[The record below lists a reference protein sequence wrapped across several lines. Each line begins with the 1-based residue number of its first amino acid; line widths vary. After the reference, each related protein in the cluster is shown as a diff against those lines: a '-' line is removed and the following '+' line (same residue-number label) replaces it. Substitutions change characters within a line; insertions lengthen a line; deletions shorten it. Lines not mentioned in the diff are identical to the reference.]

1 MSCELFNYFYR
12 NWFLSRNFNV
22 VDLLQ
27 THPNN
32 HVTGTYQMISR
43 NSTTKKE
50 PNSIH
55 KSRTQDARGQTSEA
69 ESTDKSNRS
78 DSFDSAFNGER
89 SAIKFTS
96 KLKILDPSLDNSW
109 IKGIEGS
116 IGVKGQCN
124 TNYRYKVVGT
134 KNIACS
140 EYSVKSGHSENE
152 LEEHC
157 KTRLRVVDPVKID
170 TLLSSEISSVSS
182 SGSTSYPCE
191 LCSEVFK
198 MPDRLLE
205 HRKNHVFQKAHVCN
219 VCHLSFSK
227 PWNLENHKKTHNIK
241 SVAGEKLS
249 RTKNVFGRENSKDG
263 PENYKFSKTN
273 TMQQYVCDMCQKSF
287 FSNIELKNHLI
298 SHTGKKAFKCHFCDQ
313 AFTKESDLNKHK
325 NIHSKLH
332 KCEKCNFTFKRMSD
346 LNVHMKTHEN
356 QKKNVRTEN
365 RDTTEKKYKCEYCMK
380 AFNQAGN
387 LRIHIRIHTGEKPYK
402 CEYCMKAFSD
412 GSAFKTHIRIHTGE
426 KPYKCEYCKES
437 FNQAG
442 NLTKHRRTHT
452 GDKPYKCQYC
462 MKAFNVISNLTNHI
476 RTHTGEK
483 PYKCQYCN
491 KAFNHSS
498 DLTKHIRIHTGDK
511 PYKCQYCNKAF
522 NQSSALTT
530 HKRIHT
536 GEKLYE
542 CQYCSKAFSDS
553 SSFRKHKRIHTWKK
567 PYKLK

>member
-1 MSCELFNYFYR
+1 M
-12 NWFLSRNFNV
+12 
-22 VDLLQ
+22 LQ

-32 HVTGTYQMISR
+32 HVTYQTISR

-96 KLKILDPSLDNSW
+96 KLKILDPSLDDSW

-140 EYSVKSGHSENE
+140 EYSVTSGHSENE
-152 LEEHC
+152 LNEHC
-157 KTRLRVVDPVKID
+157 KTRLRVVDHVKSD

-219 VCHLSFSK
+219 VCRLSFSK

-241 SVAGEKLS
+241 SVAGKKLC
-249 RTKNVFGRENSKDG
+249 RTQNGFVRKNSKDE
-263 PENYKFSKTN
+263 PENDKFSKTN
-273 TMQQYVCDMCQKSF
+273 TLQQYVCDMCKKSF

-298 SHTGKKAFKCHFCDQ
+298 FHTGKKAFRCNFCDQ

-356 QKKNVRTEN
+356 QKKNLRTEN
-365 RDTTEKKYKCEYCMK
+365 MHTIEKNYKCDYCLK
-380 AFNQAGN
+380 AFNRACH
-387 LRIHIRIHTGEKPYK
+387 LTTHIRIHTGEKPYK
-402 CEYCMKAFSD
+402 CQYCEKAFNQA
-412 GSAFKTHIRIHTGE
+412 GNLTNHIRTHTGE

-442 NLTKHRRTHT
+442 NLSKHIRIHTGEKPYKCHYCEKTFNQSNDLTKHIRTHT
-452 GDKPYKCQYC
+452 GEKPHKCQYC
-462 MKAFNVISNLTNHI
+462 NKAFNVAGNLTKHI

-491 KAFNHSS
+491 KAFIQAGH
-498 DLTKHIRIHTGDK
+498 LTGHIR
-511 PYKCQYCNKAF
+511 
-522 NQSSALTT
+522 T
-530 HKRIHT
+530 HR
-536 GEKLYE
+536 
-542 CQYCSKAFSDS
+542 
-553 SSFRKHKRIHTWKK
+553 R
-567 PYKLK
+567 